1 MCLLTYVPIVQVY
14 LLHTKR
20 RLFRKNGLI
29 LLCCISISVLLDP
42 KIANFEVS
50 LSKHFHQGQTLRF
63 LGVVYQKLRQYFSNK
78 NFFVRFLLALSV
90 HNATTY
96 RVQGENV
103 GFHMKIIYTID
114 NLQITKEI
122 SVFAKQQFFICYYLL
137 Y

>member
-1 MCLLTYVPIVQVY
+1 MCLLTYIPIVQVY

-20 RLFRKNGLI
+20 RIFRKNGLI
-29 LLCCISISVLLDP
+29 LLAVFLFLYFWIQKQQI
-42 KIANFEVS
+42 FEVS